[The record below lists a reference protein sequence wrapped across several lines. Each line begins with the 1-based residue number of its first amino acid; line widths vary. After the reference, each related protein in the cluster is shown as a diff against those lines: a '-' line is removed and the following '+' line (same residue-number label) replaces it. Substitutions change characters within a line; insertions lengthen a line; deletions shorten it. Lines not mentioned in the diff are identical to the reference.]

1 MRRSANLVSG
11 VETLLSS
18 KPHIMIVEDDPDIAE
33 PFGKYLEMNGFTVCY
48 AEGEPEALHL
58 AATEQP
64 DLALLDITLRTGDGF
79 SVCRQLQK
87 VGQVPVIFMTG
98 NCQDT
103 DRIVGLEIGA
113 DDYVVKPFNPRELMA
128 RVKAVLRRAKPD
140 PRRISPGG
148 QYARISFGPCTL
160 DASQQMLTN
169 SRGEALPLSTG
180 EMRLLQVFLQNPH
193 IVLSREALLDATKG
207 RQFDVFDRSIDN
219 CVARLRKK
227 VEENP
232 RSPRLIRTYWG
243 GGYMLSCD
251 VKHLH

>member
-1 MRRSANLVSG
+1 MSD
-11 VETLLSS
+11 
-18 KPHIMIVEDDPDIAE
+18 KPHIMIVEDDRDIAE

-58 AATEQP
+58 AAEERP

-87 VGQVPVIFMTG
+87 TNHVPVIFMTG
-98 NCQDT
+98 NSQDT

-113 DDYVVKPFNPRELMA
+113 DDYVVKPFNPRELIA
-128 RVKAVLRRAKPD
+128 RVKAVLRRANPE
-140 PRRISPGG
+140 PRRVTTND
-148 QYARISFGPCTL
+148 YTRVSFGSCTL
-160 DASQQMLTN
+160 DTAQQTLTN
-169 SRGEALPLSTG
+169 ARGETVPLSTG

-207 RQFDVFDRSIDN
+207 RHFDVFDRSIDN

-232 RSPRLIRTYWG
+232 RSPRLIKTYWG
-243 GGYMLSCD
+243 GGYMLSCEVD
-251 VKHLH
+251 HLH